1 MKRVYSA
8 TGSSVKP
15 ITLDG
20 DILQAIG
27 RLIRAC
33 SEIED
38 LLTLYL
44 CELAQMKE
52 GQFVI
57 LLGRTPVSKKVKLA
71 KDFAEAH
78 GPEEVD
84 KFDRCFSNE
93 QFKTIFAMRNAVA
106 HGLLLGETDE
116 GKIAFRLV
124 DAVGWG
130 ELGQVSILVTSYAP
144 EDFGIVAEMAED
156 GVPKLEAILKLQ
168 DQRAE
173 RRARPLDP
181 HRKSQNEKPNAKP

>member
-1 MKRVYSA
+1 MKREYSA
-8 TGSSVKP
+8 TGSAVKP
-15 ITLDG
+15 ITLG
-20 DILQAIG
+20 EDIILAIG

-33 SEIED
+33 AEIED
-38 LLTLYL
+38 LLTLFL
-44 CELAQMKE
+44 CELAQIKE

-84 KFDRCFSNE
+84 KFNRCFGNE
-93 QFKTIFAMRNAVA
+93 GFKTIFGMRNAVA

-124 DAVGWG
+124 DTVGWG
-130 ELGQVSILVTSYAP
+130 EFGQVSILVTSFAP
-144 EDFGIVAEMAED
+144 EDFGNVAKMAED
-156 GVPKLEAILKLQ
+156 GVPQLEAILRLQ

-181 HRKSQNEKPNAKP
+181 HRKSQHEKPNATP